1 MTLKYK
7 LEFNWDDEDP
17 SDPGV
22 YIQLKGV
29 NPPIYRPHTDKED
42 YDVLPAEEKHDFLTG
57 IFNIQGVVE
66 LSSKAYRVWLMKSPQ
81 YDWEEVLDPVLAF
94 LLTEFGETELE
105 ELPGSGKP
113 DGTGFTLSSPRNR
126 RDR

>member
-1 MTLKYK
+1 MALKYK

-22 YIQLKGV
+22 YIQLKGF

-42 YDVLPAEEKHDFLTG
+42 YDVLPAGEKNDFLTG
-57 IFNIQGVVE
+57 LFNIQGVVE
-66 LSSKAYRVWLMKSPQ
+66 MSVKAYRIWIMKSSQ
-81 YDWEEVLDPVLAF
+81 YDWEEVLTPVLGF
-94 LLTEFGETELE
+94 IRDHFGESSLE
-105 ELPGSGKP
+105 ALPGSGNT
-113 DGTGFTLSSPRNR
+113 DGTGFTLASSRNR